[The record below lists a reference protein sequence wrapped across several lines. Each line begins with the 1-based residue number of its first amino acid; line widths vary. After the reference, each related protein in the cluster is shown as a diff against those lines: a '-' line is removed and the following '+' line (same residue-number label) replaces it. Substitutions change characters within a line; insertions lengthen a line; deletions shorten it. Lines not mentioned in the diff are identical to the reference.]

1 MPSAADFHRDHLDIT
16 NAYVILVMS
25 ALQQAGLEPQA
36 GAGNHVALTAAN
48 YILNFSLT
56 PVPQTRTQYLVNVTT
71 GAGGTDTVPLYF
83 LPWEQNAATSLT
95 IPAGAVGPDVF
106 ITSML
111 SGCTVRV
118 SGTAANPTITHA
130 NASSTY
136 NTAYTQREA
145 FLKRQGWD
153 DEKRLYEASETRA
166 NQQAGA
172 AIANLLPGLGGGVV
186 SATVT
191 KASYA
196 GKATPEAIAQAKE
209 RYYARLD
216 RGQRLGKFDAATIGQ
231 FKPKTGGFVYGIRD
245 TVTNNWTFYYQSTLD
260 VDFETIGLYG
270 WGSATAGSDAVV
282 VGSTTPFF
290 P

>member
-71 GAGGTDTVPLYF
+71 GAGGADTVPLYF

-95 IPAGAVGPDVF
+95 IPAGAVGPNVF

-118 SGTAANPTITHA
+118 SGTAASPTITHA

-145 FLKRQGWD
+145 FLRRQGWD
-153 DEKRLYEASETRA
+153 DEKRIYDASETRA
-166 NQQAGA
+166 NQQARA
-172 AIANLLPGLGGGVV
+172 TITNLLPGLAGGVA
-186 SATVT
+186 SRTVN
-191 KASYA
+191 KSDYA
-196 GKATPEAIAQAKE
+196 GKATPVAIAQARE

-216 RGQRLGKFDAATIGQ
+216 RGQRLGKFEAATIGE
-231 FKPKTGGFVYGIRD
+231 FKPKTGGFVYGIRHD
-245 TVTNNWTFYYQSTLD
+245 VTHAWTFYYQSTLD
-260 VDFETIGLYG
+260 VDFETRGLYG
-270 WGSATAGSDAVV
+270 LGGASAGSDAVV
-282 VGSTTPFF
+282 MGTTTAFF